1 MSDEQIAVLE
11 ELGARIRALKADGAA
26 KEDVMSE
33 VSKLND
39 AKVSAAPEIQAK
51 LERLEAER
59 TTGASSGA
67 LCTHMHGLSWRH
79 VPLFRSRARDCRR
92 DCAPGAPPP
101 AHDDRSAQDSA
112 EEREE
117 GEKETEGRLAR

>member
-59 TTGASSGA
+59 TT
-67 LCTHMHGLSWRH
+67 
-79 VPLFRSRARDCRR
+79 DCY
-92 DCAPGAPPP
+92 
-101 AHDDRSAQDSA
+101 
-112 EEREE
+112 
-117 GEKETEGRLAR
+117 TT